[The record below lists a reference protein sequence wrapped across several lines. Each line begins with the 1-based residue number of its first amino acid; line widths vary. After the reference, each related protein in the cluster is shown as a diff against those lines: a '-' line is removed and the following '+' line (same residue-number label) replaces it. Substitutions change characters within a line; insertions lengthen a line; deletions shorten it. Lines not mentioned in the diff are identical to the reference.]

1 MVPFKV
7 KTQKDV
13 LQVVVDAKARRDWE
27 QWVLL
32 TSDRHWDNPKSDRL
46 LQSEHL
52 KKAIERKAI
61 IIDNGDLFCLMNGR
75 GDLRGSKSKV
85 RPEHNRNDYLDA
97 VINDAANYFAPYAE
111 NFALVATGNH
121 EASVSQ
127 RTETDITKRF
137 VDKVNTLNPD
147 SQLHAGGVTGFVRLT
162 FKIGTEFYSYL
173 IDYHHGVGAGGGTTK
188 GIGNASKR
196 AMYSDADILISGH
209 SHEAWSFPI
218 QRRKVTQA
226 GKIYHPTQWHL
237 QIPGYKEHYGKG
249 AANWENLRGFPPK
262 PLGCVWL
269 RFFYHR
275 TQRDKQETTRR
286 VSFERSLD
294 LVEFGA

>member
-7 KTQKDV
+7 RINRDILEIDV
-13 LQVVVDAKARRDWE
+13 EAQPRRDWE
-27 QWVLL
+27 QWILL
-32 TSDRHWDNPKSDRL
+32 TSDRHWDNPQSDRR
-46 LQSEHL
+46 LQGEHL
-52 KKAIERKAI
+52 RLAKERNAI
-61 IIDNGDLFCLMNGR
+61 IIDNGDLFCLMQGR

-121 EASVSQ
+121 EASVS
-127 RTETDITKRF
+127 RRLETDVTGRF
-137 VDKVNTLNPD
+137 VAAVKDRNPD
-147 SQLHAGGVTGFVRLT
+147 SQLHAGGVTGFIRLH
-162 FKIGTEFYSYL
+162 FKAVTESYSFL

-209 SHEAWSFPI
+209 THEAWSFPI
-218 QRRKVTQA
+218 QRRRVTRQ
-226 GKIYHPTQWHL
+226 GVIIHPVQWHI
-237 QIPGYKEHYGKG
+237 QIPSYKAHYDKGK
-249 AANWENLRGFPPK
+249 ANWENLRGFPPK
-262 PLGCVWL
+262 PIGCAWL
-269 RFFYHR
+269 RFYYN
-275 TQRDKQETTRR
+275 RR
-286 VSFERSLD
+286 VTEGRENSARIHFERSLD

>member
-1 MVPFKV
+1 MVPFEV
-7 KTQKDV
+7 KRRNDILEIYVKG
-13 LQVVVDAKARRDWE
+13 KPRRDWE
-27 QWVLL
+27 QWILL
-32 TSDRHWDNPKSDRL
+32 TSDRHWDNPQSNRR

-52 KKAIERKAI
+52 KLAIERKAI
-61 IIDNGDLFCLMNGR
+61 IIDNGDLFCMMQGR

-97 VINDAANYFAPYAE
+97 VIDDAANYFAPYAE

-127 RTETDITKRF
+127 RTETNVTKRF
-137 VDKVNTLNPD
+137 VDQVNALNPA
-147 SQLHAGGVTGFVRLT
+147 SQLHAGGVTGFIRLH
-162 FKIGTEFYSYL
+162 FQMSGQSFPFL

-209 SHEAWSFPI
+209 SHEAWSFPL
-218 QRRKVTQA
+218 QRRRVTTK
-226 GKIYHPTQWHL
+226 GVIVHPVQWHL
-237 QIPGYKEHYGKG
+237 QIPGYKAHYDKG

-262 PLGCVWL
+262 PIGCAWL
-269 RFFYHR
+269 RFYYN
-275 TQRDKQETTRR
+275 RR
-286 VSFERSLD
+286 IADGRENSARVHFERSLD
-294 LVEFGA
+294 LIEFGA